1 MKDAQ
6 IAALIRKTAAKAS
19 QSKKPARSSFDST
32 LEATRGGT
40 EPIDGT
46 DAEQIFKE
54 MKKREF

>member
-19 QSKKPARSSFDST
+19 QPKKPARASFDAT
-32 LEATRGGT
+32 LEATRGGK